1 MKWVSQ
7 SAIVIFN
14 RFYTLSLNI
23 NNGIRLMKSP
33 NSNNVLWFKTH
44 IRVIYEKTVEE
55 PKGWI
60 DIPIRN
66 DFGNPIHTWMIQIVI
81 KQNHQSGRDSHLRQ
95 GFGHNQTFC
104 LDLLIKKIGKLDP
117 VISKLNRN
125 NFEISHKDLSVSK
138 MIGLLTNKKSV
149 FLVRNQVPKI

>member
-1 MKWVSQ
+1 
-7 SAIVIFN
+7 
-14 RFYTLSLNI
+14 
-23 NNGIRLMKSP
+23 MKSP
-33 NSNNVLWFKTH
+33 NSNNVFGFKTH

-104 LDLLIKKIGKLDP
+104 LDLLIKKI
-117 VISKLNRN
+117 
-125 NFEISHKDLSVSK
+125 
-138 MIGLLTNKKSV
+138 
-149 FLVRNQVPKI
+149 

>member
-1 MKWVSQ
+1 ML
-7 SAIVIFN
+7 
-14 RFYTLSLNI
+14 R
-23 NNGIRLMKSP
+23 
-33 NSNNVLWFKTH
+33 FKTH

-125 NFEISHKDLSVSK
+125 NFEISHKDLSK

>member
-1 MKWVSQ
+1 
-7 SAIVIFN
+7 
-14 RFYTLSLNI
+14 
-23 NNGIRLMKSP
+23 
-33 NSNNVLWFKTH
+33 
-44 IRVIYEKTVEE
+44 
-55 PKGWI
+55 
-60 DIPIRN
+60 
-66 DFGNPIHTWMIQIVI
+66 MIQIVI

-138 MIGLLTNKKSV
+138 MISLLTNKKFV

>member
-1 MKWVSQ
+1 MRR
-7 SAIVIFN
+7 
-14 RFYTLSLNI
+14 RFQHAQIGRCWGSSIILPTCYDRS
-23 NNGIRLMKSP
+23 
-33 NSNNVLWFKTH
+33 KTH

-95 GFGHNQTFC
+95 GFGHHQTFW
-104 LDLLIKKIGKLDP
+104 D
-117 VISKLNRN
+117 
-125 NFEISHKDLSVSK
+125 F
-138 MIGLLTNKKSV
+138 
-149 FLVRNQVPKI
+149 